1 MVSEVISGV
10 YRKGELIL
18 LDDKKPREGEIVTVK
33 ILTRKELV
41 KKLAGI
47 LGEGKSTEVER
58 YLEELQD
65 EGAP

>member
-1 MVSEVISGV
+1 MSEVISGV

-18 LDDKKPREGEIVTVK
+18 LDEKKPREGEIITVK

-47 LGEGKSTEVER
+47 LGEGTSEDVEN
-58 YLEELQD
+58 YLEELHD

>member
-1 MVSEVISGV
+1 MSEVISGV

-18 LDDKKPREGEIVTVK
+18 LDDKKPQEGETVTVK
-33 ILTRKELV
+33 ILTRRELV

-47 LGEGKSTEVER
+47 LGDGKSAEVER
-58 YLEELQD
+58 YLEELHD

>member
-1 MVSEVISGV
+1 VSEVISGV

-18 LDDKKPREGEIVTVK
+18 LDDKKLREGETVTVK
-33 ILTRKELV
+33 ILTRKELI

-47 LGEGKSTEVER
+47 LGEGKSTDVER
-58 YLEELQD
+58 YLGERYD